1 VVERVIVAMS
11 GGVDSSVA
19 AARLKQDGHEVIGV
33 TLHLWDYPD
42 DGSVKGRC
50 CAPEDV
56 HDARRVADALG
67 FPHYA
72 FDRRELFDREVVQP
86 FVEAYLDGTTPSPCV
101 RCNRGVKVAELIA
114 LADRLGAR
122 YVATG
127 HYARLERRED
137 GRLDLLVSK
146 DASKDQSYFLHM
158 LPDEILGRFLF
169 PLGELQKQDVRAQ
182 AVELKLPGANKGESQ
197 ELCFVPT
204 GRYDELVEK
213 RAQDRIRPGPIVAA
227 DGRVLGQHGGL
238 HKFTRGQRRNL
249 GVAVGERTY
258 VVNIDRETATVTLGD
273 PESLRVES
281 LWLDELTLRDGVQL
295 PISAEAVIR
304 YRGTRAPA
312 RVSRKGG
319 GVLVEFSEAVTAPS
333 PGQFAVFYDG
343 ERVLGGGLI
352 RESAPD

>member
-1 VVERVIVAMS
+1 MKERVLVAMS

-19 AARLKQDGHEVIGV
+19 AARLIEEGYEVIGV

-72 FDRRELFDREVVQP
+72 FDRRELFEREVVTP
-86 FVEAYLDGTTPSPCV
+86 FVEEYLAGTTPSPCV
-101 RCNRGVKVAELIA
+101 RCNRGVKVAELIS
-114 LADRLGAR
+114 LADRLGAP

-127 HYARLERRED
+127 HYAQLVRHED
-137 GRLDLLVSK
+137 GSIDLLRST
-146 DASKDQSYFLHM
+146 DLNKDQSYFLHM
-158 LPDEILGRFLF
+158 LPDETLGRFLF
-169 PLGELQKQDVRAQ
+169 PLGHLDKKTVRAQ

-213 RAQDRIRPGPIVAA
+213 RASERVRPGPIVSA
-227 DGRVLGQHGGL
+227 DGKVLGTHGGM
-238 HKFTRGQRRNL
+238 HKFTKGQRRNL
-249 GVAVGERTY
+249 GVAVGERAY
-258 VVNIDRETATVTLGD
+258 VVDIDAETATVRLGS
-273 PESLRVES
+273 PEELQVSELELADVALRSGVSLPLE
-281 LWLDELTLRDGVQL
+281 
-295 PISAEAVIR
+295 AEVIVR
-304 YRGTRAPA
+304 YRGKRSRAQVKGEGEGGA
-312 RVSRKGG
+312 RV
-319 GVLVEFSEAVTAPS
+319 VFSEPVTAPS
-333 PGQFAVFYDG
+333 AGQFAVFYDG

-352 RESAPD
+352 QGAPR

>member
-1 VVERVIVAMS
+1 MAERVIVAMS

-19 AARLKQDGHEVIGV
+19 AARLKADGYEVIGV

-72 FDRRELFDREVVQP
+72 FDRRELFEREVVQP
-86 FVEAYLDGTTPSPCV
+86 FVEGYLAGTTPSPCV
-101 RCNRGVKVAELIA
+101 RCNRGVKVAELIQ

-122 YVATG
+122 FVATG
-127 HYARLERRED
+127 HYARLSREE
-137 GRLDLLVSK
+137 GRLDLLVAK
-146 DASKDQSYFLHM
+146 DLTKDQSYFLHM
-158 LPDEILGRFLF
+158 LPDEILGRFMF
-169 PLGELQKQDVRAQ
+169 PLGELGKQEVRAQ

-213 RAQDRIRPGPIVAA
+213 RAKDRIRPGPIVGP
-227 DGRVLGQHGGL
+227 DGAVIGQHGGL

-258 VVNIDRETATVTLGD
+258 VTQMDPATSTVHLGD
-273 PESLRVES
+273 PESLKKDRVVV
-281 LWLDELTLRDGVQL
+281 DELALRSGVKL
-295 PISAEAVIR
+295 PLHCEAVIR
-304 YRGTRAPA
+304 YRGRRAKA
-312 RVSRKGG
+312 RVLATAEGTT
-319 GVLVEFSEAVTAPS
+319 VEFEEPVVAPS

-343 ERVLGGGLI
+343 DRVLGGGLI
-352 RESAPD
+352 Q